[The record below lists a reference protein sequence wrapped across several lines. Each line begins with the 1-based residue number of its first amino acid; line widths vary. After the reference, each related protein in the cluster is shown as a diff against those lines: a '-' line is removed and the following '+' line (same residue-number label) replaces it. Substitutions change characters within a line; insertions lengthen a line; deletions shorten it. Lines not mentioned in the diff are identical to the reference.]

1 MTNPITKKYSFFLSA
16 LFILMLVISCNKEE
30 VKYVG
35 NSISPEKLLDLGTE
49 QWQLGNYQQA
59 LENYNVAYKKFRSQ
73 NNQEE
78 MATLLNNLGLVHWSL
93 RNNKD
98 AMECYNESAKIAE
111 RLGMKR
117 LLGLTHTNRSLL
129 YKQKEDFDKAFSH
142 NNKAI
147 ALFKGLDEPRDLA
160 IAYNNQ
166 GQLYRYTK
174 KPDDALKYYWLSVGE
189 CQKIDYPTGYAT
201 AWQNIATVNSTKGNT
216 ADALSAARKALGYSI
231 ASKSKVRIS
240 EAYME
245 LSVAFE
251 KMAKADSALY
261 YYKMHDA
268 VQNEILEANQS
279 ERLSQNQAELSVA
292 VKNLRIKNLQHQQQ
306 LANDRLWFIG
316 IIIFSI
322 LSVGLFFVYR
332 HFSRNNI
339 RRQQLE
345 AELNTSHR
353 LIEVKEQELRSYIIG
368 VSRSSMT
375 EPLPKIPADEIT
387 AITEHDI
394 AALLDQ
400 KILTD
405 DDWETFK
412 TRFKCIYPGFFH
424 RIKQSRI
431 ALTEAETRLL
441 VLMRLE
447 LNGKDMAN
455 ILGISPQS
463 VRVCKMRLKKR
474 LPAEQYSSV
483 EDFLADLT
491 GNKLQTET
499 QTWPN
504 TIIQDV
510 PKGNP
515 LAFHQ

>member
-1 MTNPITKKYSFFLSA
+1 MTNFITKKYSFLLCAFFVLT
-16 LFILMLVISCNKEE
+16 LLIGCNKEE
-30 VKYVG
+30 TARIKNTV
-35 NSISPEKLLDLGTE
+35 SAEKLLDLGTE

-59 LENYNVAYKKFRSQ
+59 LENFNIAYKKFRAQ
-73 NNQEE
+73 NNEEE

-117 LLGLTHTNRSLL
+117 LLGLTHTNRGLL
-129 YKQKEDFDKAFSH
+129 YKQKEDFDKAFLH

-147 ALFKGLDEPRDLA
+147 ALLKGLNEPRDLA

-166 GQLYRYTK
+166 GQLYRFSE

-189 CQKIDYPTGYAT
+189 CQKINYTTGFAT
-201 AWQNIATVNSTKGNT
+201 AWQNISTVNSAKGNT
-216 ADALSAARKALGYSI
+216 ADALTAAKKALAYSI
-231 ASKSKVRIS
+231 ESKSKVRIS

-245 LSVAFE
+245 LSIAFE
-251 KMAKADSALY
+251 RMAKADSALY
-261 YYKMHDA
+261 YYKKHDA
-268 VQNEILEANQS
+268 IQNEILQANQS

-306 LANDRLWFIG
+306 LASSRLWLVG
-316 IIIFSI
+316 ISIFSA
-322 LSVGLFFVYR
+322 LSIAVFFVYR
-332 HFSRNNI
+332 HFSRINF
-339 RRQQLE
+339 RKQQLE
-345 AELNTSHR
+345 AELNTSHH

-368 VSRSSMT
+368 VSRSIMPK
-375 EPLPKIPADEIT
+375 PLPEIPAEEI
-387 AITEHDI
+387 ASITEGDI

-405 DDWETFK
+405 DDWEMFK
-412 TRFKCIYPGFFH
+412 TRFKSIYPGFFH

-483 EDFLADLT
+483 EDFLADLA
-491 GNKLQTET
+491 GNKNQSDTRD
-499 QTWPN
+499 WPN
-504 TIIQDV
+504 IIIQDV
-510 PKGNP
+510 PAGSP